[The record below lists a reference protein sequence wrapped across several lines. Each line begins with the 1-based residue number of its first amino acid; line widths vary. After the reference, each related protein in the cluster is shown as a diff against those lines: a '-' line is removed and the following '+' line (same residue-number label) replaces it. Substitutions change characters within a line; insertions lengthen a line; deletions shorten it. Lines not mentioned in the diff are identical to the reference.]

1 MATLPVGLSLVTIQV
16 SRMNAGGKVCS
27 KQGQQSR
34 FTLQLSHLPSFEL
47 HLAPRG
53 RAIRACSKAW
63 VARGQPSRTTSDK
76 LNSLLSAGRKMR

>member
-47 HLAPRG
+47 HLAQRG
-53 RAIRACSKAW
+53 RAIRAVKPG
-63 VARGQPSRTTSDK
+63 VTRGQPSRTTSDK